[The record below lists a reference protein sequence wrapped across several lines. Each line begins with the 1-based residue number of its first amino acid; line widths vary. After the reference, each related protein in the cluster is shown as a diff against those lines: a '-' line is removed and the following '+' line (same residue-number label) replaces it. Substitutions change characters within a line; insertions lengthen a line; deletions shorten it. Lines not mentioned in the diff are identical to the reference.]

1 MLYISGMAGK
11 KFKMSM
17 KQVYIQKKESSCEGW
32 QFIMLVRNHS
42 NKKLNMDVVVMY
54 SLKSLEA

>member
-1 MLYISGMAGK
+1 MTGMLYISGMAGK

-42 NKKLNMDVVVMY
+42 NKKLNMDVVVM
-54 SLKSLEA
+54 